1 MPALDA
7 QNAVVSTILEVRT
20 LLDDLLVEASAI
32 KPVDST
38 GKASSNIEPPLKGTD
53 FSDIK
58 GRISQASSSGTA
70 EPDAVNEHSSNEDQ
84 RARQFSVIEVAARD
98 IFGELVVGL
107 PWTNSTLHRAP
118 RANRVSITS
127 PQHR

>member
-70 EPDAVNEHSSNEDQ
+70 EPDAANEHSSNEDQ
-84 RARQFSVIEVAARD
+84 KARQFSVIEVAARD

-107 PWTNSTLHRAP
+107 PSTLHRAP

-127 PQHR
+127 PLHR

>member
-20 LLDDLLVEASAI
+20 LLDELLDEAAAI

-38 GKASSNIEPPLKGTD
+38 AKVSSNIEPPLKGTD

-58 GRISQASSSGTA
+58 GRVAQASSSGTA
-70 EPDAVNEHSSNEDQ
+70 EPDAANEDSSNEDQ
-84 RARQFSVIEVAARD
+84 KARQFSVIEVAARD

-107 PWTNSTLHRAP
+107 P
-118 RANRVSITS
+118 
-127 PQHR
+127 